1 MENNQYGVG
10 LYQDG
15 VFYFTN
21 PALFKHKDKEGNLT
35 TDFSTLWNNKEYTFK
50 GKTTVPLVI
59 QGEPPENV
67 QHIRKQFAKN
77 YAKAWFH
84 QTKRYQELVK
94 KGGYIPA
101 TYDEDAEFK
110 DVIQACLTP
119 LPKSQAEVRDLPRD
133 NEKNYKGSKAIGK
146 NSVLNEV
153 FADYQ
158 IPELGEQS
166 V

>member
-1 MENNQYGVG
+1 MENQYGVG

-21 PALFKHKDKEGNLT
+21 PGLFSHLDKQGELT

-50 GKTTVPLVI
+50 GKTTVPLI
-59 QGEPPENV
+59 IANEPPENV

-77 YAKAWFH
+77 YAQAWFH
-84 QTKRYQELVK
+84 QSKKYKELVK

-101 TYDEDAEFK
+101 TYSEDDEFK

-119 LPKSQAEVRDLPRD
+119 LPKSQIIVKDMPKDAES
-133 NEKNYKGSKAIGK
+133 NYKGTKVVGK
-146 NSVLNEV
+146 NQDLNQI
-153 FADYQ
+153 FKDYE
-158 IPELGEQS
+158 IPELGSQ
-166 V
+166 